1 MKKIE
6 ALFLEEKMG
15 EVRDA
20 IFKQGV
26 HRFVVSQTIVHE
38 FGRPRP
44 SRWRSSSEAT
54 DDESA
59 TVKLEVVVPDE
70 ISHAVAK
77 AILDV
82 AHTRHPKVSLTITP
96 VDEFLEVTL
105 SHEQPRPNARRR
117 GTSSTPDTSGTS
129 GTSGT

>member
-44 SRWRSSSEAT
+44 SRWRSSEAT

-59 TVKLEVVVPDE
+59 TVRLEVVVPDE
-70 ISHAVAK
+70 IAQAVAK

-82 AHTRHPKVSLTITP
+82 AHTRHPKVSLTISP
-96 VDEFLEVTL
+96 VDEFLETTL
-105 SHEQPRPNARRR
+105 SQEQPQANARRR
-117 GTSSTPDTSGTS
+117 GTPGT
-129 GTSGT
+129 

>member
-6 ALFLEEKMG
+6 AVFLEEKMG

-20 IFKQGV
+20 IFKQGIY
-26 HRFVVSQTIVHE
+26 RFVVSQTIVHE

-44 SRWRSSSEAT
+44 SRWIASEAT

-59 TVKLEVVVPDE
+59 TVRLEVVVPDE
-70 ISHAVAK
+70 ISQAVAK

-82 AHTRHPKVSLTITP
+82 AHTRHPKVSLTISP
-96 VDEFLEVTL
+96 VDELLEATL
-105 SHEQPRPNARRR
+105 SHEQPKANARRR
-117 GTSSTPDTSGTS
+117 GTPDT
-129 GTSGT
+129 

>member
-6 ALFLEEKMG
+6 ALFLEEKLG

-44 SRWRSSSEAT
+44 SRWRISEAT

-70 ISHAVAK
+70 VSQAVAK

-82 AHTRHPKVSLTITP
+82 AHTRHPKVSLTISP
-96 VDEFLEVTL
+96 VEEMVDTT
-105 SHEQPRPNARRR
+105 SSQEQPRTNVRRR
-117 GTSSTPDTSGTS
+117 GTPPPGA
-129 GTSGT
+129 